1 MTLDVEKRKALAN
14 CESFT
19 SEISAFRY
27 LSPME
32 MTLAIAIFAI
42 AYVFIATEKIS
53 RVAVALSGA
62 ALMVVVG
69 ATDADKAF
77 YSHETG
83 IDWNVLFLLLG
94 MMIIVGIIHKTG
106 LFEFL
111 AVTAIKKS
119 KGNPK
124 IAIVY
129 LMILTALASAILDNV
144 TTILLAVPMTIIV
157 CKHLNVS
164 PIPFILSQVFVS
176 NIGGAATLVGDPPN
190 IIIASKANLSFN
202 SFLVHMA
209 PMVLVVLTVIIPL
222 LVFLFRKQLRN
233 SASDRTAVMNLNA
246 HSFFRDLVLL
256 RKSLIVLTLV
266 MIAFITHT
274 VVHLE
279 PSIIALLGAGV
290 LVSISGL
297 KPKDFVQDV
306 EWSTLVF
313 FAGLFIMVGG
323 LVNVGALA
331 EFADYL
337 KNIFGDNTRLAA
349 GSILGISAVLSGVVD
364 NIPYVASMAPVVSEL
379 SQGLTGVK
387 EHVLWWALAFGAD
400 FGGNATI
407 IGASANVVAVGL
419 AHKAGIRISY
429 FQFAKYGILVTFV
442 SIAMVY
448 PYILFYYF

>member
-1 MTLDVEKRKALAN
+1 
-14 CESFT
+14 
-19 SEISAFRY
+19 
-27 LSPME
+27 

-53 RVAVALSGA
+53 RVAVALAGA

-94 MMIIVGIIHKTG
+94 MMIIVGVIHKTG

-124 IAIVY
+124 VAIVY
-129 LMILTALASAILDNV
+129 LMVLTSLASAILDNV

-157 CKHLNVS
+157 CKHLNVA
-164 PIPFILSQVFVS
+164 PVPFILSQVFVS

-209 PMVLVVLTVIIPL
+209 PMVILVLIVIIPL
-222 LVFLFRKQLRN
+222 LVFVFRKQLKN
-233 SASDRTAVMNLNA
+233 TASDRAEVMSLDP
-246 HSFFRDLVLL
+246 HSFLKNPDLL
-256 RKSLIVLTLV
+256 RKSLGVLIIVMV
-266 MIAFITHT
+266 AFVTHT
-274 VVHLE
+274 FLHLE
-279 PSIIALLGAGV
+279 PSIIALFGAGI
-290 LVSISGL
+290 LVAISGL
-297 KPKDFVQDV
+297 KPKDYVQDV

-323 LVNVGALA
+323 LVNAGALA

-337 KNIFGDNTRLAA
+337 KTIFGDNTKLAA

-364 NIPYVASMAPVVSEL
+364 NIPYVASMAPVVTEL
-379 SQGLTGVK
+379 SQGLVGVQ

-419 AHKAGIRISY
+419 AHKAGIKISY
-429 FQFAKYGILVTFV
+429 LQFAKYGILVTVV

-448 PYILFYYF
+448 PYILIYYF